1 VVELIRMWIHENK
14 RVFGDRMISQED
26 RDTLDG
32 LLLNEASN
40 NFKLTRDQIYVTE
53 RILFADYINGIDGEN
68 RPYIWI
74 QDLKDLVRKV
84 EGYLE
89 DYNSGVKNPMR
100 LILFLDACDH
110 VSRICRI
117 LRAPQGNAF
126 LLGVGGSG
134 RQSLAKLSS
143 YISGQKCFQIE
154 VVKGYAMTNWRDN
167 LKSCLMQAGVE
178 GKPTTFLFCDTQI
191 INE

>member
-1 VVELIRMWIHENK
+1 MSKIFQGLCSAQQKTTTQVLELIRMWIHENK

-26 RDTLDG
+26 RDTLDE
-32 LLLNEASN
+32 LLLNEAAN
-40 NFKLTRDQIYVTE
+40 NFKLTKDQIYVTE
-53 RILFADYINGIDGEN
+53 RIIFVDYINGIDGEN

-89 DYNSGVKNPMR
+89 DYNQGVKNPMR

-117 LRAPQGNAF
+117 LRAP
-126 LLGVGGSG
+126 
-134 RQSLAKLSS
+134 
-143 YISGQKCFQIE
+143 
-154 VVKGYAMTNWRDN
+154 
-167 LKSCLMQAGVE
+167 
-178 GKPTTFLFCDTQI
+178 
-191 INE
+191 